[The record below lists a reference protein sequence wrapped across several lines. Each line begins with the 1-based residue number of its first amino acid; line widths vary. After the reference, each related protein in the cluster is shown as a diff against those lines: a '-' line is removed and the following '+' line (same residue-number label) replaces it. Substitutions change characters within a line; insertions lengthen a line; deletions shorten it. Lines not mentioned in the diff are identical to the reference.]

1 MTAITRLLNSFWSAF
16 HSLVNHNCTYS
27 DRRELSAVPA
37 VQLRCLVIYQIP
49 HYISSFSCTRSV
61 RLFVGY
67 VTKWHTCLPNI
78 TILFSSF
85 ANGVRLGCV
94 TGDRSSSFS
103 IFLLANFPWK
113 CTYSTSRGGYF
124 YTFLLVFALIWHL
137 LQIAC
142 IYCIFLHIIRRW
154 RP

>member
-1 MTAITRLLNSFWSAF
+1 MY
-16 HSLVNHNCTYS
+16 TYS
-27 DRRELSAVPA
+27 RATVGSCRLYQLSHFVCCIFTI
-37 VQLRCLVIYQIP
+37 VL

-78 TILFSSF
+78 TILFISF

-124 YTFLLVFALIWHL
+124 YTFFASFCTYLTFIADCLHLLHIFTHYWTLATVGSHILLVLCCFYVI
-137 LQIAC
+137 
-142 IYCIFLHIIRRW
+142 
-154 RP
+154 